1 MARRELAE
9 ETQRFIRNCPE
20 QEINVAIMK
29 GDVEW
34 VEELLSKDVNINV
47 QAVRGK
53 KFEGFPNIRSLLIS
67 TRYI

>member
-1 MARRELAE
+1 MARRMLDEA
-9 ETQRFIRNCPE
+9 THRIISNWPE

-34 VEELLSKDVNINV
+34 VEELSKDVDINV

-53 KFEGFPNIRSLLIS
+53 PFDDSSTNVCSWLIS
-67 TRYI
+67 TK

>member
-34 VEELLSKDVNINV
+34 VEELLSKDVDINV

-53 KFEGFPNIRSLLIS
+53 PFDDSSTNVCSWLIS
-67 TRYI
+67 TK